1 MSAMITQDQTT
12 VEKHAPESG
21 ESTLLAIIDRASK
34 DLNCDINKM
43 QSLLDMH
50 YQILDRHDTAE
61 FSQAMSAASGEIPQ
75 IGKNGHVSLG
85 GKGGYKFTRWEDMD
99 SRVRPILSK
108 HGLRLSFTTRS
119 AENGMKTVIG
129 TVTHTNGKSQSAE
142 IDLPLDT
149 GQGRNALQ
157 AFGSSISYGK
167 RYCTEML
174 LNIVRTNEDT
184 DGVALPSQ
192 KEALISSQQKE
203 QITTLL
209 ERLQIGPNHLLS
221 FFGINAVDDLPARK
235 FNQALKG
242 LQSKIQ
248 QREAHNA
255 QSQR

>member
-50 YQILDRHDTAE
+50 YQILDRQDTAE

-85 GKGGYKFTRWEDMD
+85 GKGGYNFTRWEDMD
-99 SRVRPILSK
+99 SLVRPILSE

-184 DGVALPSQ
+184 DGVSSAPARQLAKTISPAQ
-192 KEALISSQQKE
+192 KNEI
-203 QITTLL
+203 ITFL
-209 ERLQIGPNHLLS
+209 ERLQIGPEKILAYLS
-221 FFGINAVDDLPARK
+221 VKTVDDIPASQFKRVMDYLTK
-235 FNQALKG
+235 NLKK
-242 LQSKIQ
+242 Q
-248 QREAHNA
+248 EASHE
-255 QSQR
+255 SL